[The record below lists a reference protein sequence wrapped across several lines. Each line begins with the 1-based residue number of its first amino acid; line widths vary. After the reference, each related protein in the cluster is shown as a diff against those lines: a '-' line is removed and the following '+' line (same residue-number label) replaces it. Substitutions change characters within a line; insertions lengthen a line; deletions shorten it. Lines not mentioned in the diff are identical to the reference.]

1 MDQKDIQRE
10 EVKTLIEAPYE
21 FEVEFNKKVTVQEKF
36 FFGLIPYEKRIKKKV
51 KEKFEIKPCTLSTLD
66 RLCQYQIELFI
77 DNDKLNSEA
86 DIFNETKLIAA
97 KNSKLMA
104 NIVAVAVLGNDYS
117 KSEFK
122 RVSSILFD
130 SLTPAMLFDIINEIL
145 KSQDLAN
152 FMNSTRLASIKMTI
166 SPNEVE

>member
-10 EVKTLIEAPYE
+10 EIKTLIEAPYE
-21 FEVEFNKKVTVQEKF
+21 FEVEYNKKAIVQEKF
-36 FFGLIPYEKRIKKKV
+36 FFGLIPYEKRVTKKV

-77 DNDKLNSEA
+77 DNDKLNSEV

-104 NIVAVAVLGNDYS
+104 NIVAVAVLGVDYS

-130 SLTPAMLFDIINEIL
+130 SLTPAMLFNVINEIL

>member
-1 MDQKDIQRE
+1 MNQKDIQRE
-10 EVKTLIEAPYE
+10 EINTLIEAPYE
-21 FEVEFNKKVTVQEKF
+21 FEVEYNKKVIVQEKF
-36 FFGLIPYEKRIKKKV
+36 FFGLIPYEKKVIQKV

-104 NIVAVAVLGNDYS
+104 NIVAVAVLGIDYS

-145 KSQDLAN
+145 KSQDLVN
-152 FMNSTRLASIKMTI
+152 FMNSTRLASIKKTI

>member
-10 EVKTLIEAPYE
+10 EIKTLIETPYE
-21 FEVEFNKKVTVQEKF
+21 FEVELNKEVTVQKKF
-36 FFGLIPYEKRIKKKV
+36 IFGLIPYEKTEVQKV

-77 DNDKLNSEA
+77 DEAKLSDNNE
-86 DIFNETKLIAA
+86 IFNQTKLIAY
-97 KNSKLMA
+97 KNAKLMS
-104 NIVAVAVLGNDYS
+104 NIVTVAVLGVDYS

-122 RVSSILFD
+122 RVQAIIYN
-130 SLTPAMLFDIINEIL
+130 SLTPAKLFEIINEIL
-145 KSQDLAN
+145 KFQDLTN
-152 FMNSTRLASIKMTI
+152 FTNSTRLASIKMTI

>member
-10 EVKTLIEAPYE
+10 EIKTLIEAPYE
-21 FEVEFNKKVTVQEKF
+21 FEVEYNKKVIVQEKF
-36 FFGLIPYEKRIKKKV
+36 FFGLIPYEKKIVQKV

-77 DNDKLNSEA
+77 DENKLNDEVE
-86 DIFNETKLIAA
+86 IFNQTKVIAA
-97 KNSKLMA
+97 KNTKLMA
-104 NIVAVAVLGNDYS
+104 NIVSVAVLGVDYS

-122 RVSSILFD
+122 RVQEIIYN
-130 SLTPAMLFDIINEIL
+130 SLTPAKLFDIINEIL

-152 FMNSTRLASIKMTI
+152 FMHSTRLASIKMTI

>member
-10 EVKTLIEAPYE
+10 EIKTLIEAPYE
-21 FEVEFNKKVTVQEKF
+21 FEVEYNKKVIAQEKF
-36 FFGLIPYEKRIKKKV
+36 FFGLIPYEKRVKKKV

-104 NIVAVAVLGNDYS
+104 NIVAVAVLGVDYS

-130 SLTPAMLFDIINEIL
+130 SLTPVMLFDIINEIL

>member
-10 EVKTLIEAPYE
+10 EIKTLIEAPYE
-21 FEVEFNKKVTVQEKF
+21 FEVEFNKEATVQKKF
-36 FFGLIPYEKRIKKKV
+36 FFGLIPYKKKVVKKV

-66 RLCQYQIELFI
+66 RLSQYQIELFF
-77 DNDKLNSEA
+77 NEGKLNNELE
-86 DIFNETKLIAA
+86 IFNQTKLIAYKNA
-97 KNSKLMA
+97 KIMA
-104 NIVAVAVLGNDYS
+104 NIVAVAVVGVDYS

-122 RVSSILFD
+122 RVSNILYN
-130 SLTPAMLFDIINEIL
+130 SLTPAKLFEIINEIL

-152 FMNSTRLASIKMTI
+152 FMHSTRLASIKITI

>member
-10 EVKTLIEAPYE
+10 EIKTLIEAPYE
-21 FEVEFNKKVTVQEKF
+21 FEVEYNKKVIVQEKF
-36 FFGLIPYEKRIKKKV
+36 FFGLIPHEKKIVQKV

-77 DNDKLNSEA
+77 DENKLNDEVE
-86 DIFNETKLIAA
+86 IFNQTKVIAA
-97 KNSKLMA
+97 KNTKLMA
-104 NIVAVAVLGNDYS
+104 NIVAVAVLGVDYS
-117 KSEFK
+117 KTEFK
-122 RVSSILFD
+122 RVREIIYN
-130 SLTPAMLFDIINEIL
+130 SLTPAKLFDIINEIL

-152 FMNSTRLASIKMTI
+152 FMHSTRLASIKMTI

>member
-10 EVKTLIEAPYE
+10 EIKTLIEAPYE
-21 FEVEFNKKVTVQEKF
+21 FEVEFNKKVTIQEKF
-36 FFGLIPYEKRIKKKV
+36 FFGLIPYEKKVVQKV

-104 NIVAVAVLGNDYS
+104 NIVAVAVLGVDYS

-130 SLTPAMLFDIINEIL
+130 SITPVMLFDIINEIL

>member
-10 EVKTLIEAPYE
+10 EIKTLIEAPYE
-21 FEVEFNKKVTVQEKF
+21 FEVEYNKKEKF
-36 FFGLIPYEKRIKKKV
+36 FFGLIPFEKRLKKKV

-66 RLCQYQIELFI
+66 RLCQYQIELFF
-77 DNDKLNSEA
+77 DEGKLNNELE
-86 DIFNETKLIAA
+86 IFNQTKVIAY
-97 KNSKLMA
+97 KNAKLMA
-104 NIVAVAVLGNDYS
+104 NIVAVAVLGADYS

-122 RVSSILFD
+122 RVSNILYN
-130 SLTPAMLFDIINEIL
+130 SLTPAKLFEIINEIL

-152 FMNSTRLASIKMTI
+152 FMHSTRLASIKMTI

>member
-10 EVKTLIEAPYE
+10 EIKTLIETPYE
-21 FEVEFNKKVTVQEKF
+21 FEVEYNKKVIVQEKF
-36 FFGLIPYEKRIKKKV
+36 FFGLIPYEKKVIQKV
-51 KEKFEIKPCTLSTLD
+51 KEKFEINPCTLSTLD

-104 NIVAVAVLGNDYS
+104 NIVAVAVLGIDYS

-122 RVSSILFD
+122 RVSSILFN

-152 FMNSTRLASIKMTI
+152 FMNSTRLASIKKTI

>member
-1 MDQKDIQRE
+1 MDKKDIQRE
-10 EVKTLIEAPYE
+10 EIKTLIETPYE
-21 FEVEFNKKVTVQEKF
+21 FEVEYNKKVIIQKKF
-36 FFGLIPYEKRIKKKV
+36 FFGLIPYEKTEVQKV

-77 DNDKLNSEA
+77 DNDKLNSEV

-104 NIVAVAVLGNDYS
+104 NIVAVAVLGVDYS

-130 SLTPAMLFDIINEIL
+130 SLTPAMLFNVINEIL
-145 KSQDLAN
+145 KSQDLTN
-152 FMNSTRLASIKMTI
+152 FTNSTRLASIKMTI

>member
-10 EVKTLIEAPYE
+10 EIKTLIETPYE
-21 FEVEFNKKVTVQEKF
+21 FEVEFNKEVTVQKKF
-36 FFGLIPYEKRIKKKV
+36 FFGLIPYEKTEVQKV

-77 DNDKLNSEA
+77 DEAKLSDNNE
-86 DIFNETKLIAA
+86 IFNQTKLISY
-97 KNSKLMA
+97 KNAKLMS
-104 NIVAVAVLGNDYS
+104 NIVTVAVLGVDYS

-122 RVSSILFD
+122 RVQAIIYN
-130 SLTPAMLFDIINEIL
+130 SLTPAKLFEIINEIL
-145 KSQDLAN
+145 KFQDLTN
-152 FMNSTRLASIKMTI
+152 FTNSTRLASIKMTI